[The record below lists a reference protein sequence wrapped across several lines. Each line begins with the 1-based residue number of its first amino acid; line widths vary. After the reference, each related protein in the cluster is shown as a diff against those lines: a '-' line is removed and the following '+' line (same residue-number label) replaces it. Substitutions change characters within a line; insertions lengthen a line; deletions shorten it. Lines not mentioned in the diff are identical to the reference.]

1 MGNSYRQI
9 HYVMRPGK
17 NVERKLMAEVVSRV
31 SRLTVVSDMRY
42 IGLGSVYFA
51 DFSTF
56 HRRLGFRE
64 MHSIENVSDPSIR
77 QRFEFNRPYDTQLH
91 FKHTGEALP
100 SLEWDKPS
108 FVWLDYDD
116 VFGGWMLDD
125 LNIITASACSP
136 TIFAISVNVEPGDS
150 EGRFERFKREV
161 GVELLPD
168 GVIKDASLGG
178 TRMGDAV
185 REVINLAIS
194 GVLSDRNGVL
204 RGEDVIKYRQLFN
217 FRYRDGARML
227 TVGGLLYAAGASSLV
242 EECNFEGLPFVA
254 GGEEAFEI
262 TVPKLTVRE
271 ALHLDAQ
278 LPSGKPLQA
287 QGVPPSEIDAY
298 SRLYRYLPSFVDAD
312 F

>member
-17 NVERKLMAEVVSRV
+17 NVERKLMAEVVSRIAG
-31 SRLTVVSDMRY
+31 LTTVSDMRY
-42 IGLGSVYFA
+42 VGLGSVYFA

-64 MHSIENVSDPSIR
+64 MHSIEDVSDPDIR

-91 FKHTGEALP
+91 FTHTNDALP
-100 SLEWDKPS
+100 SLDWDKPS

-136 TIFAISVNVEPGDS
+136 TIFAISVNVEPGES
-150 EGRFERFKREV
+150 EGRFERFKQEV

-168 GVIKDASLGG
+168 GVTKDASLGG
-178 TRMGDAV
+178 PRMGNAV
-185 REVINLAIS
+185 RDVINLAIS

-204 RGEDVIKYRQLFN
+204 SGDEVIQYRQLFN

-227 TVGGLLYAAGASSLV
+227 TVGGLLHTVGASEKV
-242 EECNFEGLPFVA
+242 ERCDFEGLPFVCS
-254 GGEEAFEI
+254 GDETFEI

-287 QGVPPSEIDAY
+287 PGVPPSEISAY
-298 SRLYRYLPSFVDAD
+298 ARLYRYLPSFVDAD
-312 F
+312 L

>member
-1 MGNSYRQI
+1 MANSYRQI

-17 NVERKLMAEVVSRV
+17 NVERKLMAEVVSRI
-31 SRLTVVSDMRY
+31 SPLTVVSEMRY

-64 MHSIENVSDPSIR
+64 MHSIEDVSDPAIR
-77 QRFEFNRPYDTQLH
+77 KRFEFNRPYDTQLH
-91 FKHTGEALP
+91 FKHTGDALP
-100 SLEWDKPS
+100 SLDWDKPS

-136 TIFAISVNVEPGDS
+136 TVFAISVNVEPGEN
-150 EGRFERFKREV
+150 EGRFERFKQEV

-168 GVIKDASLGG
+168 GVTKDASLGG
-178 TRMGDAV
+178 SRMGDAV
-185 REVINLAIS
+185 REAINSAIS
-194 GVLSDRNGVL
+194 SVLSDRNGVL
-204 RGEDVIKYRQLFN
+204 NGEDAIEYRQLFN
-217 FRYRDGARML
+217 FRYKDGARML
-227 TVGGLLYAAGASSLV
+227 TVGGLLHAAGLSDRV
-242 EECNFEGLPFVA
+242 GECNFEGLPFVSS
-254 GGEEAFEI
+254 GEEIFEI

-287 QGVPPSEIDAY
+287 QGVPPSEIAAY
-298 SRLYRYLPSFVDAD
+298 SRLYRYLPSFVDVD
-312 F
+312 L